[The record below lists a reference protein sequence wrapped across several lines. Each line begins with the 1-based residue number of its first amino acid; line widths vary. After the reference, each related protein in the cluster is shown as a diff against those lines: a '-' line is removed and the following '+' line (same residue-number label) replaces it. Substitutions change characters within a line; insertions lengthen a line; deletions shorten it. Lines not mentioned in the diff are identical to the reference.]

1 MKKKLIN
8 LIFFMNTSMVFILL
22 FYTVFKILKDC
33 IKYSDLVLDYEVARN
48 LSLSHLNPI
57 MIIII
62 IGLFLGEF
70 ILLVLEEKIERDY
83 SLSIFF

>member
-1 MKKKLIN
+1 MKKKLVN
-8 LIFFMNTSMVFILL
+8 LIFFMNSSMLFILL

-33 IKYSDLVLDYEVARN
+33 IKYSDLGLDYEVARN

-70 ILLVLEEKIERDY
+70 ILLVLE
-83 SLSIFF
+83 

>member
-1 MKKKLIN
+1 MKKKLVN
-8 LIFFMNTSMVFILL
+8 LIFFMNSSMLFILL

-33 IKYSDLVLDYEVARN
+33 IKYSDLGLDYEVARN

-70 ILLVLEEKIERDY
+70 ILLVLEEKIERE
-83 SLSIFF
+83 

>member
-1 MKKKLIN
+1 MG
-8 LIFFMNTSMVFILL
+8 
-22 FYTVFKILKDC
+22 
-33 IKYSDLVLDYEVARN
+33 LDYEVARN

-70 ILLVLEEKIERDY
+70 ILLALEEKIERDY
-83 SLSIFF
+83 SLLFFLIIIFILKVSVLSYMFIYIEL

>member
-1 MKKKLIN
+1 MKKKLVN
-8 LIFFMNTSMVFILL
+8 LIFFMNSSMLFILL

-33 IKYSDLVLDYEVARN
+33 IKYSDLGLDYEVARN
-48 LSLSHLNPI
+48 LSLSQLNPI

-70 ILLVLEEKIERDY
+70 ILLVLEEKIERE
-83 SLSIFF
+83 

>member
-1 MKKKLIN
+1 MKKKLIS
-8 LIFFMNTSMVFILL
+8 LIFFMNTIEVFILL

-33 IKYSDLVLDYEVARN
+33 VKYTDSGLDYEVARN
-48 LSLSHLNPI
+48 LARSHLSPI

-70 ILLVLEEKIERDY
+70 IIIDLEEKRERE
-83 SLSIFF
+83 